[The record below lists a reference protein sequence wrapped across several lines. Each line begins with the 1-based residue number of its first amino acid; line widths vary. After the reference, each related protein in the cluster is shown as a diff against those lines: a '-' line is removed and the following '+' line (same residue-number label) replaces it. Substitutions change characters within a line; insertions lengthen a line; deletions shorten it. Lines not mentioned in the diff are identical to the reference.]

1 MKKIVS
7 VLFGLAVA
15 FSVTLIAY
23 AESYNGN
30 VKAKYV
36 SDMNSGTIYE
46 KDSNIQIVIEPIT
59 SSDTDA
65 YKYVLSLLSDEQSF
79 ACGYHIAFYDERGDK
94 VTPEK
99 DVIIKLPFK
108 ENSENIK
115 LYYIDD
121 DGGIYET
128 GFNGSYSIAEFQTS
142 KGGYYVFA
150 RPAEIKNDDHS
161 SFPEKADHNNQS
173 GTVVDLSPDTGT
185 VGEFSIAFIAA
196 AAAITVVKRRSDRK

>member
-7 VLFGLAVA
+7 VLFGLAFA

-65 YKYVLSLLSDEQSF
+65 YKYVLSLLS
-79 ACGYHIAFYDERGDK
+79 GFY
-94 VTPEK
+94 
-99 DVIIKLPFK
+99 
-108 ENSENIK
+108 
-115 LYYIDD
+115 
-121 DGGIYET
+121 
-128 GFNGSYSIAEFQTS
+128 
-142 KGGYYVFA
+142 
-150 RPAEIKNDDHS
+150 
-161 SFPEKADHNNQS
+161 
-173 GTVVDLSPDTGT
+173 
-185 VGEFSIAFIAA
+185 
-196 AAAITVVKRRSDRK
+196 

>member
-7 VLFGLAVA
+7 VLFGLAFA

-36 SDMNSGTIYE
+36 SDINSGTIYE

-99 DVIIKLPFK
+99 DVIIKLPFE

-128 GFNGSYSIAEFQTS
+128 
-142 KGGYYVFA
+142 
-150 RPAEIKNDDHS
+150 
-161 SFPEKADHNNQS
+161 
-173 GTVVDLSPDTGT
+173 
-185 VGEFSIAFIAA
+185 
-196 AAAITVVKRRSDRK
+196 